1 MPTVFNPRSP
11 YGERHAGNGQRP
23 AAANFNPRSPCGE
36 RLGRRV
42 RREPRANF
50 NPRPPCGERL
60 LNFHIVL
67 LQNLFQSTLPVWGAT
82 EVLTQYTGT
91 DVISIHAPRV
101 GSDFCY
107 AKRLNLT
114 RDFNPR
120 SPCGERLPATNFR
133 GGIRFYFNPRS
144 PCGER
149 LPFVFPIHNFLYFN
163 PRSPCGERP
172 LAIQWCG
179 VKLGISIHAP
189 RVGSDTSCLTR
200 SQPLYD
206 FNPRSPCG
214 ERRRPGDS
222 DRAGK
227 NISIHAPRV
236 GSDQDF
242 VIKAP
247 APAPFQSTLPVWG
260 ATRCPRHPS
269 GKHRAISIHAPRVGS
284 DNGSTGERNTSGRFQ
299 STLPVWGATELDA
312 VKEQL
317 TKDFNPRSPCG
328 ERPLPGLHPCERR
341 LFQSTLPVWGATAV
355 IIPND
360 HQTHISIHAPRVGS
374 DHGCSRHL

>member
-23 AAANFNPRSPCGE
+23 AAANFNPRSPCGATTPPFSHSSYAVFQSTSPCGE

-114 RDFNPR
+114 R
-120 SPCGERLPATNFR
+120 
-133 GGIRFYFNPRS
+133 
-144 PCGER
+144 
-149 LPFVFPIHNFLYFN
+149 
-163 PRSPCGERP
+163 
-172 LAIQWCG
+172 
-179 VKLGISIHAP
+179 
-189 RVGSDTSCLTR
+189 
-200 SQPLYD
+200 D

-299 STLPVWGATELDA
+299 STLPVWGAT
-312 VKEQL
+312 
-317 TKDFNPRSPCG
+317 PSGPSPL
-328 ERPLPGLHPCERR
+328 RAP
-341 LFQSTLPVWGATAV
+341 A
-355 IIPND
+355 
-360 HQTHISIHAPRVGS
+360 ISIHAPRVGS
-374 DHGCSRHL
+374 DSCDHTE

>member
-23 AAANFNPRSPCGE
+23 AAANFNPRSPCGATTPPFSHSSYAVFQSTSPCGE

-189 RVGSDTSCLTR
+189 RVGSDLV
-200 SQPLYD
+200 
-206 FNPRSPCG
+206 N
-214 ERRRPGDS
+214 
-222 DRAGK
+222 
-227 NISIHAPRV
+227 
-236 GSDQDF
+236 
-242 VIKAP
+242 
-247 APAPFQSTLPVWG
+247 
-260 ATRCPRHPS
+260 
-269 GKHRAISIHAPRVGS
+269 
-284 DNGSTGERNTSGRFQ
+284 RFGFPID
-299 STLPVWGATELDA
+299 L
-312 VKEQL
+312 
-317 TKDFNPRSPCG
+317 
-328 ERPLPGLHPCERR
+328 
-341 LFQSTLPVWGATAV
+341 LFQSTLPVWGATLPV
-355 IIPND
+355 SPVRSLCM
-360 HQTHISIHAPRVGS
+360 ISIHAPRVGS
-374 DHGCSRHL
+374 DEGQGIQTGRGKIFQSTLPVWGATKTL

>member
-1 MPTVFNPRSP
+1 MLRKTVKLD
-11 YGERHAGNGQRP
+11 ERFQSTLPVWGATTRYKFSRRYSFLFQSTLPVWGATTLRVSDTQLFIFQSTLPVWGATPGYSVVWCQTRY
-23 AAANFNPRSPCGE
+23 FNPRSPCGE
-36 RLGRRV
+36 RLGQ
-42 RREPRANF
+42 PLWISD
-50 NPRPPCGERL
+50 RL
-60 LNFHIVL
+60 
-67 LQNLFQSTLPVWGAT
+67 A
-82 EVLTQYTGT
+82 
-91 DVISIHAPRV
+91 
-101 GSDFCY
+101 
-107 AKRLNLT
+107 
-114 RDFNPR
+114 
-120 SPCGERLPATNFR
+120 
-133 GGIRFYFNPRS
+133 
-144 PCGER
+144 
-149 LPFVFPIHNFLYFN
+149 
-163 PRSPCGERP
+163 
-172 LAIQWCG
+172 
-179 VKLGISIHAP
+179 ISIHAP

>member
-1 MPTVFNPRSP
+1 MLRKTVKLD
-11 YGERHAGNGQRP
+11 ERFQSTLPVWGATTLRVSDTQLFIFQSTLPVWGATPGYSVVWCQTRY
-23 AAANFNPRSPCGE
+23 FNPRSPCGE
-36 RLGRRV
+36 RLGQ
-42 RREPRANF
+42 PLWISD
-50 NPRPPCGERL
+50 RL
-60 LNFHIVL
+60 
-67 LQNLFQSTLPVWGAT
+67 A
-82 EVLTQYTGT
+82 
-91 DVISIHAPRV
+91 
-101 GSDFCY
+101 
-107 AKRLNLT
+107 
-114 RDFNPR
+114 
-120 SPCGERLPATNFR
+120 
-133 GGIRFYFNPRS
+133 
-144 PCGER
+144 
-149 LPFVFPIHNFLYFN
+149 
-163 PRSPCGERP
+163 
-172 LAIQWCG
+172 
-179 VKLGISIHAP
+179 ISIHAP

-341 LFQSTLPVWGATAV
+341 LFQSTLPVWGATMDAV
-355 IIPND
+355 DTFDNGRFQSTLPVWGATQDFRIGQIICI
-360 HQTHISIHAPRVGS
+360 ISIHAPRVGS
-374 DHGCSRHL
+374 DEAEAFTPEEMTYFNPRSPCGERQVRKFTCN